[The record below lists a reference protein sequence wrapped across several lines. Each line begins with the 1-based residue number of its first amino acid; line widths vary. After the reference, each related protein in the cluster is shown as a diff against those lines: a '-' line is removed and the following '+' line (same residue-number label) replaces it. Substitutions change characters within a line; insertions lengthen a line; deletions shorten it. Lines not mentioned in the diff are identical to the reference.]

1 MSEPLYQYLWIAIA
15 AGIVGFFYTFGI
27 GANDVANACEY
38 SKAPMI
44 VDKLLKK
51 CIYLILI

>member
-15 AGIVGFFYTFGI
+15 GGIVGFFYTFGI

-44 VDKLLKK
+44 VDKLKK
-51 CIYLILI
+51 CIYLIHI